1 MGAEGRPPNGHPLP
15 GVGQDSARRRA
26 SRIPA
31 AGPCDVPALYDGMVR
46 YRSCFTRAKR
56 FALRGAACLG
66 LLFAWPAQADPG
78 AVALVVGGTS
88 YTGLPSLP
96 ACARSATDIA
106 GALTALGFETNLL
119 IDAPNQNLA
128 VAAAAMSRRLAANP
142 GPSIVYV
149 CGYAAGVEAR
159 AYLLPVNAN
168 PFKPADVAEQAFPVT
183 TFLDANAQ
191 GGKMPAVL
199 ALDLI
204 ARPGDQAPFAVDA
217 LTPAKVSPG
226 LGIIAARSPIAPGN
240 APTVFGQKLLD
251 AVAVRVVRSDG
262 LVSNMDEGLWG
273 TDATVELQRQP
284 SLPGYLAGAPKI
296 PGAMTAPSAPARVVL
311 PDETRMTEQ
320 DRREV
325 QNALSRIGL
334 YKGPVTGRFDE
345 ATRSA
350 INVFQI
356 KLGAPMTGRLTG
368 AQATELVAADR

>member
-1 MGAEGRPPNGHPLP
+1 
-15 GVGQDSARRRA
+15 
-26 SRIPA
+26 
-31 AGPCDVPALYDGMVR
+31 MVR
-46 YRSCFTRAKR
+46 YRSYFLRAKR
-56 FALRGAACLG
+56 LASSGAACLG
-66 LLFAWPAQADPG
+66 LLLALPAQADPG
-78 AVALVVGGTS
+78 AVALIVGGTS

-96 ACARSATDIA
+96 ACARSATDVA
-106 GALTALGFETNLL
+106 DALTALGFETSLA

-168 PFKPADVAEQAFPVT
+168 PFKPADIAEQGFPVT
-183 TFLDANAQ
+183 TLLDAIAQ
-191 GGKMPAVL
+191 GGKMPSVL
-199 ALDLI
+199 LLDLT
-204 ARPGDQAPFAVDA
+204 ARPGDQASFAVEA
-217 LTPAKVSPG
+217 LTPARVSPG
-226 LGIIAARSPIAPGN
+226 LAIIAGRSPIAPGN
-240 APTVFGQKLLD
+240 APTVFGQKLLE
-251 AVAVRVVRSDG
+251 ALAARVVRSDG
-262 LVSNMDEGLWG
+262 LVAKIDEGLWG
-273 TDATVELQRQP
+273 TDATVELQRLP
-284 SLPGYLAGAPKI
+284 PAPGYLAGAPKI
-296 PGAMTAPSAPARVVL
+296 PGAAAAPKIPGAVAAPSIPARVVL

-320 DRREV
+320 HRREV

-334 YKGPVTGRFDE
+334 YNGPVTGRFDD

>member
-1 MGAEGRPPNGHPLP
+1 MGVEGRPSNGASPP
-15 GVGQDSARRRA
+15 DSAGRRA
-26 SRIPA
+26 ARIAA
-31 AGPCDVPALYDGMVR
+31 AGPCGVPALYEGMVR
-46 YRSCFTRAKR
+46 YRSYFLRARR
-56 FALRGAACLG
+56 FALKGAVCLG
-66 LLFAWPAQADPG
+66 LLLALPAQADPG

-106 GALTALGFETNLL
+106 DALTALGFETSLS

-142 GPSIVYV
+142 GPSIIYV

-159 AYLLPVNAN
+159 AYLLPANAN
-168 PFKPADVAEQAFPVT
+168 PFKPADIAEQGFPVT
-183 TFLDANAQ
+183 TLLDAIAQ
-191 GGKMPAVL
+191 GGKMPAML
-199 ALDLI
+199 ALDLT
-204 ARPGDQAPFAVDA
+204 ARPGDRASFAVEA
-217 LTPAKVSPG
+217 LTPARVSPG
-226 LGIIAARSPIAPGN
+226 LAIIAARSPIAPGN
-240 APTVFGQKLLD
+240 APTVFGQKLLG
-251 AVAVRVVRSDG
+251 ALAARVVRSDG
-262 LVSNMDEGLWG
+262 LVANMDEGLWG
-273 TDATVELQRQP
+273 TDATVELQRLP

-296 PGAMTAPSAPARVVL
+296 PGAVAAPNVPARVVL

-356 KLGAPMTGRLTG
+356 KLGVPMTGRLTG
-368 AQATELVAADR
+368 AQATELIAADR